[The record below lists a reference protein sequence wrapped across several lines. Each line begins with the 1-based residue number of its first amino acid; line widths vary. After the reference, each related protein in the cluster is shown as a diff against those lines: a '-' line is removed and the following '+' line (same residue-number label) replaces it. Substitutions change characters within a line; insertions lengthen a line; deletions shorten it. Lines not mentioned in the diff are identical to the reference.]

1 MGRQGPPKDF
11 RFRSKDCSVAKQ
23 VVGASGGKKEIY
35 KGYPV
40 PKLMAL
46 KPTALKLPTNRTLF
60 YNTSALSSTTWT
72 AGNIFNIVRDLAAIN
87 RHNVAHTTSKGVPL
101 VYRCA
106 LTIMPQVDTA
116 TYNQIFDEDSEMI
129 QVAEIHLAPQTW
141 VTRNAIVKTHAA
153 RENMFKQQGVKKSER
168 GAYSRTIRP
177 TWDASPDSFRTPLKG
192 DSGGGQSYAMGT
204 WDYSA
209 LYADDG
215 DLTHLRIVGDTG
227 MNSLY
232 LDSRKQIDAD
242 SNSDSDDTN
251 QPVDSNIL
259 RQLLSPTLGISAK
272 DDDVIAL
279 ARDEQDNP
287 PYSLDNNGDHTDM
300 VLAGRQYIGGR
311 AGITSTAV
319 YDIPCGIFEMY
330 ALNAYM
336 NAGQNDGQPFSI
348 KIEVLGVY
356 SM

>member
-1 MGRQGPPKDF
+1 M
-11 RFRSKDCSVAKQ
+11 
-23 VVGASGGKKEIY
+23 
-35 KGYPV
+35 
-40 PKLMAL
+40 
-46 KPTALKLPTNRTLF
+46 PTKAIATKLPTERTLF
-60 YNTSALSSTTWT
+60 YNSGSLSSVTWT
-72 AGNIFNIVRDLAAIN
+72 GGIKINLVRDLAAVN

-101 VYRCA
+101 VYRTA
-106 LTIMPQVDTA
+106 ITIMPRVDTG
-116 TYNQIFDEDSEMI
+116 TYNQIFDEDDAMI
-129 QVAEIHLAPQTW
+129 QVAEVNLAPQTW
-141 VTRNAIVKTHAA
+141 VFRNSLVKTHAA

-177 TWDASPDSFRTPLKG
+177 TWDASPDTFLTPQKG
-192 DSGGGQSYAMGT
+192 DSNQGQDYDMGT

-209 LYADDG
+209 LKADDG
-215 DLTHLRIVGDTG
+215 DLTHLRLVGDTG
-227 MNSLY
+227 MTSLY

-272 DDDVIAL
+272 DDDVVAL

-300 VLAGRQYIGGR
+300 VLGGRHFIGGR
-311 AGITSTAV
+311 AGISHTEI
-319 YDIPCGIFEMY
+319 YDIPCGIFEMK
-330 ALNAYM
+330 ALNAFM
-336 NAGQNDGQPFSI
+336 DAGQNETQGFAI
-348 KIEVLGVY
+348 KCEVLGVY

>member
-1 MGRQGPPKDF
+1 
-11 RFRSKDCSVAKQ
+11 
-23 VVGASGGKKEIY
+23 
-35 KGYPV
+35 
-40 PKLMAL
+40 MAN
-46 KPTALKLPTNRTLF
+46 KSMLKLPTNRTLF
-60 YNTSALSSTTWT
+60 YNTGGLSSVTWT
-72 AGNIFNIVRDLAAIN
+72 GGIKYNIVRDLAAIN

-106 LTIMPQVDTA
+106 VTLMPQVDTG
-116 TYNQIFDEDSEMI
+116 TYNQIFDEDDALI
-129 QVAEIHLAPQTW
+129 QVAEIHLAPNTW

-177 TWDASPDSFRTPLKG
+177 TWDASPDTFRTPQKG
-192 DSGGGQSYAMGT
+192 DTAGGADYDGGT

-209 LYADDG
+209 LKADDG
-215 DLTHLRIVGDTG
+215 DLTHLRLVGDTG
-227 MNSLY
+227 MLSLY

-242 SNSDSDDTN
+242 SNSDSDDIN

-272 DDDVIAL
+272 DGDVTAL

-300 VLAGRQYIGGR
+300 VLAGRQFIGGR
-311 AGITSTAV
+311 AGITSTEV
-319 YDIPCGIFEMY
+319 YDIPCGIFEMK
-330 ALNAYM
+330 ALNAFM
-336 NAGQNDGQPFSI
+336 DAGQSESQPMSV

-356 SM
+356 EM

>member
-1 MGRQGPPKDF
+1 M
-11 RFRSKDCSVAKQ
+11 AKK
-23 VVGASGGKKEIY
+23 A
-35 KGYPV
+35 
-40 PKLMAL
+40 
-46 KPTALKLPTNRTLF
+46 TAIKIPTNRLLF
-60 YNTSALSSTTWT
+60 YNTSALSSVTWT
-72 AGNIFNIVRDLAAIN
+72 GGNKFNLVRDFAAVN
-87 RHNVAHTTSKGVPL
+87 RHNMAHTTSKGVPL

-106 LTIMPQVDTA
+106 VTIMPQVDTG
-116 TYNQIFDEDSEMI
+116 TYNQIFDEDDALI
-129 QVAEIHLAPQTW
+129 QVAEVHLAPNTW

-168 GAYSRTIRP
+168 GAYSRTLRP
-177 TWDASPDSFRTPLKG
+177 TWDADPDTFRTPQKG
-192 DSGGGQSYAMGT
+192 DTAGGQVYAGGT

-215 DLTHLRIVGDTG
+215 DLTHIRMVGDTG

-242 SNSDSDDTN
+242 SNSDSDDTD
-251 QPVDSNIL
+251 QPLETNIL

-272 DDDVIAL
+272 DDEVIAL

-311 AGITSTAV
+311 AGISSTEI
-319 YDIPCGIFEMY
+319 YDIPCGIFEMKC
-330 ALNAYM
+330 LNAFM
-336 NAGQNDGQPFSI
+336 DAGQSEGQPFSV
-348 KIEVLGVY
+348 KVELLGIY

>member
-1 MGRQGPPKDF
+1 M
-11 RFRSKDCSVAKQ
+11 AKK
-23 VVGASGGKKEIY
+23 S
-35 KGYPV
+35 
-40 PKLMAL
+40 LM
-46 KPTALKLPTNRTLF
+46 KLPTNRTLF
-60 YNTSALSSTTWT
+60 YNTSALSSITWT
-72 AGNIFNIVRDLAAIN
+72 GGNKFNLVRDLAAIN

-106 LTIMPQVDTA
+106 VTIMPQVDTG
-116 TYNQIFDEDSEMI
+116 TYNQIFDEDDAMI
-129 QVAEIHLAPQTW
+129 QVAEIHLAPNTW

-177 TWDASPDSFRTPLKG
+177 TWDASPDTFRTPLKG
-192 DSGGGQSYAMGT
+192 DTSGGAQYDMGT

-209 LYADDG
+209 LKADDG
-215 DLTHLRIVGDTG
+215 DLTHLRIVGDDG
-227 MNSLY
+227 MLSLY

-272 DDDVIAL
+272 DDDVTAL

-300 VLAGRQYIGGR
+300 VLAGRQFIGGR
-311 AGITSTAV
+311 AGISSTEI
-319 YDIPCGIFEMY
+319 YDIPCGIFEIRG
-330 ALNAYM
+330 LNAYM
-336 NAGQNDGQPFSI
+336 DAGQSDAQPFSV
-348 KIEVLGVY
+348 KVEVLGVY
-356 SM
+356 EM